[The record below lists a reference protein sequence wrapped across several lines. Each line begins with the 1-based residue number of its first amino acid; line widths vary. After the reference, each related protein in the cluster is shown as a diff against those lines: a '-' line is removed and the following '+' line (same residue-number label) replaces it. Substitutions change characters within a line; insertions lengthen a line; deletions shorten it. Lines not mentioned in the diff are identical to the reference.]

1 MYVWYDG
8 FGILMRP
15 FQQQGNRDILDVLP
29 QNCSERGVVG
39 TNVPGH
45 TRALIVHN
53 ITATSV
59 GSWDGPTRHGPLKTR

>member
-45 TRALIVHN
+45 TRALIVHT
-53 ITATSV
+53 IGDTSV
-59 GSWDGPTRHGPLKTR
+59 GCCDGPTYHGPFEIR